1 MAIHIVQFPQSRT
14 TPRARCAAHVPQSL
28 LNRLAR
34 LNDDQLAVLEVLA
47 AGLEHGAPRR
57 VV

>member
-1 MAIHIVQFPQSRT
+1 MAIHIVQFPQNRKPPS
-14 TPRARCAAHVPQSL
+14 ARCAAHVPQSL
-28 LNRLAR
+28 LDRLAR

-57 VV
+57 AV